1 MQDIDPTGGSSAADA
16 LGRKV
21 ASAVDDVAT
30 VEVLLWAVVLA
41 SVALD
46 VYTTHLGLAAGLTE
60 GNPLMEHVIGGFG
73 IGALAAA
80 KLLVVVGALAFCRLC
95 PRYSRAVVAGLAVP
109 WVATV
114 LVNAATLATL

>member
-46 VYTTHLGLAAGLTE
+46 VYTTRAGGTVIKEVIYRQAAWE
-60 GNPLMEHVIGGFG
+60 
-73 IGALAAA
+73 
-80 KLLVVVGALAFCRLC
+80 
-95 PRYSRAVVAGLAVP
+95 
-109 WVATV
+109 WQ
-114 LVNAATLATL
+114 